1 MTKVYIF
8 MKIKTKVIAW
18 DSSGELSHCKDGFRA
33 DKANLISLRK
43 IRMIVVILRAVM
55 KI

>member
-1 MTKVYIF
+1 MIIL

-18 DSSGELSHCKDGFRA
+18 DSSGELSHCKDGF
-33 DKANLISLRK
+33 KANITKLISLRK
-43 IRMIVVILRAVM
+43 IRMILAFLRVPM